1 MDERRILFE
10 GIDMPDI
17 DRWPVYRA
25 QGGDEGLRRAR
36 SMSPQA
42 VIDEVEAAGLRGR
55 GGAWRP
61 VGERWRQAEAT
72 GGADYVV
79 VDLLEPQP
87 GRFRDRKLAERHPHR
102 LLEGARIAA
111 HAVSAQSGFV
121 CIAADA
127 ARARQALGQA
137 IEETRDQAV
146 PIHLHPVHGVLP
158 VAAGDSLVL
167 ELVQGGRAEPRA
179 ADDAPGLPRL
189 FAGTAVVHTASTLG
203 YLPSLLSTAG
213 EIFRGVGSTWAPGT
227 QAFCVSGLVRRPGLY
242 EVELGKGTVRD
253 LVEGAAGG
261 ARQGRTLK
269 FVLQAGYGSSPALVG
284 DDLDRPL
291 DPGWWADPAGGK
303 FSGVFGGGEVIVAD
317 DSVCAVD
324 TARRMAQSF
333 ASAAC
338 GKCVPCREGTAWLA
352 TALERLEEGAA
363 EPGDLDWINQRC
375 AQITPDVALCGHGP
389 AAARGIQALAL
400 AFADEF
406 EAHLA
411 GGCPVTKDLLMK
423 VPDSIHVRF

>member
-10 GIDMPDI
+10 GIDTPDI

-25 QGGDEGLRRAR
+25 RGGDEGLRRAR

-61 VGERWRQAEAT
+61 VGDRWREARSG

-111 HAVSAQSGFV
+111 HAVGAHTVFI
-121 CIAADA
+121 CIAAEG
-127 ARARQALGQA
+127 ARARQVLGQA
-137 IEETRDQAV
+137 IEETRDEAV
-146 PIHLHPVHGVLP
+146 AIHMHPVHGALP
-158 VAAGDSLVL
+158 VAAGDSLVV

-179 ADDAPGLPRL
+179 ADGAPGLPRL

-213 EIFRGVGSTWAPGT
+213 DVFRGVGSTWAPGT

-242 EVELGKGTVRD
+242 EVELGVGTVRD

-269 FVLQAGYGSSPALVG
+269 FVLHAGYGSSPALVG
-284 DDLDRPL
+284 ADLDRRL
-291 DPGWWADPAGGK
+291 DPGCWSDPAGGELP
-303 FSGVFGGGEVIVAD
+303 GVFGGGDVIVAD

-324 TARRMAQSF
+324 TARSMARFF
-333 ASAAC
+333 AGAAC
-338 GKCVPCREGTAWLA
+338 GKCLPCREGTAWLA
-352 TALERLEEGAA
+352 TALERLEAGTA
-363 EPGDLDWINQRC
+363 EPDDLDWITRRC
-375 AQITPDVALCGHGP
+375 AAMTPDVALCGHGP
-389 AAARGIQALAL
+389 AAARAISALLQA
-400 AFADEF
+400 FEDEF
-406 EAHLA
+406 EAHLD
-411 GGCPVTKDLLMK
+411 GGCPVTKDLSMK
-423 VPDSIHVRF
+423 VPDSIHVRY